1 MPFCKGRTTKKTSCM
16 NWAIKNGYCHLHQD
30 QFDLVVVYADP
41 RVTTS
46 EFKIVLEEFKRL
58 PVTALGIGL
67 AAINCDNPNM
77 IELISDK
84 HPRNTQEIMFKTTD
98 NSNSSQL
105 HSISIKTLESTL
117 NTLIKNDNKQCNTHV
132 LKLDL
137 TTLFWQRAC
146 LVHESALAV
155 SAPTY
160 TTFGKKS
167 CIVYHPCTTNMHS
180 YKGYFYLYM
189 LFDIRIKA

>member
-1 MPFCKGRTTKKTSCM
+1 MLIEDNIWCLGIVVIGCWFQYPR
-16 NWAIKNGYCHLHQD
+16 
-30 QFDLVVVYADP
+30 DLVTEDRAESDS
-41 RVTTS
+41 TS
-46 EFKIVLEEFKRL
+46 LSLQV
-58 PVTALGIGL
+58 
-67 AAINCDNPNM
+67 
-77 IELISDK
+77 
-84 HPRNTQEIMFKTTD
+84 
-98 NSNSSQL
+98 
-105 HSISIKTLESTL
+105 
-117 NTLIKNDNKQCNTHV
+117 TLINNNNKQCTTHV

-180 YKGYFYLYM
+180 YKDYFYLYM